1 VPKGHVRWV
10 DAPPP
15 RTASAKPKPV
25 FTCDDIEGEE
35 WFARMPAAAQKE
47 LRDRLKG
54 AALRGEQRAAFAR
67 DTLKRSMAQGV
78 GLFLVTEVFFAMP
91 SVWHWLAAIPFGAA
105 VGALWHARSA
115 GRFQA
120 MGLAILPWLLLRAL
134 FLRTVFDAALVV
146 LAFGVMASLAAMIG
160 HEREHRRADDLDF

>member
-1 VPKGHVRWV
+1 VK
-10 DAPPP
+10 PPP
-15 RTASAKPKPV
+15 RRTAPPSPPPV

-47 LRDRLKG
+47 MRDRLKG

-78 GLFLVTEVFFAMP
+78 GLFLVTEVFCAMP
-91 SVWHWLAAIPFGAA
+91 SIAHWLAAIPFGAA

-120 MGLAILPWLLLRAL
+120 MGLAVLPWLLLRAL
-134 FLRTVFDAALVV
+134 FIRTIFDAALVV
-146 LAFGVMASLAAMIG
+146 LSFGVMVSLAAMIG
-160 HEREHRRADDLDF
+160 YERERRRADDLDH